1 MAFTHGVYTQE
12 IPTSLLSPTAS
23 NAGLPVV
30 VGTAPVHLGDISNV
44 NKPVLCYTYAEAVKA
59 FGFSK
64 DFEKYTLCEFIYSQF
79 ALYGM
84 SPCVLI
90 NVLDPNKHSTT
101 ISAKSFTITS
111 GKINLGTEILVDGF
125 EAANLVTDD
134 EETSKT
140 IYEKDADYTLEYD
153 SDGALIFEVV
163 SSGALANAATVYLSY
178 KKIAPEAVGSAD
190 VIGGVDINTG
200 KYMGLELVSR
210 VFPRYTL
217 IPGLVAAPKFSELP
231 EVAAVMVAKSQ
242 KINGLFNAMAVIDIP
257 YTVPSYQ
264 KAAEWKNSH
273 GINDKNVIAC
283 WPRIKL
289 GEDTYH
295 LSTQLIGLMNSIDAE
310 NDDVPYVSPSNHVL
324 KMDSSVIATGAEV
337 DLGLEE
343 ANELNRNGIVT
354 ALNWVGGWKAWG
366 NRTAIYPS
374 STDVKDAFIPVR
386 RMFDWLQDSFISMFW
401 QETDAPINR
410 RLIRTIVNSFNVN
423 LNGLAAREMILG
435 GRIEFLDSENPVTDL
450 LNGNIKFH
458 ISVTPPIPAETL
470 EGIFEF
476 DVDSLNTLFNAE

>member
-12 IPTSLLSPTAS
+12 IPTSLISPTIS
-23 NAGLPVV
+23 ESGLPVV

-44 NKPVLCYTYAEAVKA
+44 NRPTLCYTYAEAVKA

-90 NVLDPNKHSTT
+90 NVLDPSQHSTT
-101 ISAKSFTITS
+101 VSAKSFTITS
-111 GKINLGTEILVDGF
+111 GKINLGTEIIKDDLKATNP
-125 EAANLVTDD
+125 AAD
-134 EETSKT
+134 EESEEITYTKNV
-140 IYEKDADYTLEYD
+140 DYTLEYD
-153 SDGALIFEVV
+153 SDGALIFEVIPE
-163 SSGALANAATVYLSY
+163 GALANIASVYLSY
-178 KKIAPEAVGSAD
+178 KKLAPEAVGASD
-190 VIGGVDINTG
+190 IIGGVDINTG
-200 KYMGLELVSR
+200 QYKGLELISR
-210 VFPRYTL
+210 VFPKFRL
-217 IPGLVAAPKFSELP
+217 IPGLIAAPKFSELA

-242 KINGLFNAMAVIDIP
+242 NINGLFNAMAVIDIP
-257 YTVPSYQ
+257 YTVPTYQ

-295 LSTQLIGLMNSIDAE
+295 LSTQLIGLMNSIDAQNE
-310 NDDVPYVSPSNHVL
+310 DVPYVSPSNHVL
-324 KMDSSVIATGAEV
+324 KMDSCVISTGIEV

-354 ALNWVGGWKAWG
+354 AFNWVGGWKAWG
-366 NRTAIYPS
+366 NRTAIYPA

-386 RMFDWLQDSFISMFW
+386 RMFNWLQDDFITMFW
-401 QETDAPINR
+401 QEVDAPINR
-410 RLIRTIVNSFNVN
+410 RLIRTIINSFNVR

-435 GRIEFLDSENPVTDL
+435 GRIEFLDSENPTTNL
-450 LNGNIKFH
+450 LDGTIKFH
-458 ISVTPPIPAETL
+458 LFVTPPIPAETI

-476 DVDSLNTLFNAE
+476 DVDNLNTLFDAE